1 MKKVFA
7 ALLLTLVLLGLSAP
21 AMASTGTI
29 HIVQRGQTLE
39 GIARWYGVDLWTLAR
54 ANGIVNPNRIY
65 VGQRLVIPTGYSAP
79 VGATYIVK
87 PGDTL
92 YSIARRYG
100 VSVWAIAQANG
111 IYNLQLI
118 YVGQRLVIPGSAPA
132 PPPAPVPTA
141 KPPAPT
147 TGWRGEYYVGTTPSG
162 GPTFVRTDSAINF
175 RWGTGGP
182 DARVG
187 VDSFSVHWT
196 RTILF
201 KGGLYRFT
209 ARVDDGVRIWI
220 DGQPILDAWRVQPE
234 TVYQVDVVLTPGN
247 HTVAVDYFE
256 DTGVATVQVGFT
268 RLGDGAIVVPTPV
281 PTVVPTSPTPAGA
294 WYGEYFNNETLSG
307 SPAATRHDGAIGDIF
322 KQHAIALLDHV
333 GHVAAGDLGGE
344 LGEVIVEAEGFTGDG
359 YAGGLGIVEIDDGK
373 GALVA
378 LGIAPPEMADLP
390 VLAEGRGAKGRKH
403 GNRAGGGAGPG
414 HKGSA
419 VQSAHGCPPC

>member
-79 VGATYIVK
+79 LGATYIVK

-281 PTVVPTSPTPAGA
+281 PTVAPTSPTPAGA

-307 SPAATRHDGAIGDIF
+307 SPAATRHDGAIGFEWGGGVPISGVGADHFSVRWTRTAAFFSDNYAFCAMSDDGVRIYF
-322 KQHAIALLDHV
+322 DGRLVLDEWHPSNSV
-333 GHVAAGDLGGE
+333 AYCGETDVAAGNHQVRVEYYESGGN
-344 LGEVIVEAEGFTGDG
+344 
-359 YAGGLGIVEIDDGK
+359 
-373 GALVA
+373 ALIYVWW
-378 LGIAPPEMADLP
+378 E
-390 VLAEGRGAKGRKH
+390 RR
-403 GNRAGGGAGPG
+403 
-414 HKGSA
+414 
-419 VQSAHGCPPC
+419 